1 MVKVSVIVHT
11 YNHENYIR
19 QTLDS
24 ILNQQVNFEFEV
36 IVGDDA
42 SSDSTPNIIQEYQ
55 QKFPNIIKPL
65 LHPKNL
71 GGYGK
76 GNTLSTLAVCQG
88 QYIAAMDGDDYWTN
102 PIKLQKQVDFL
113 DKNPDFVACFHNALI
128 HFEDGSHPDMY
139 VNDET
144 QREVTT
150 IEDLVGEDEIW
161 YMATS
166 AVMFRNGI
174 IKEYPQWFHD
184 SKSGDIPRYILLGKH
199 GKFFYINE
207 LMSVYR
213 KNGGGMSF
221 TDGKQDAEFL
231 FNRIRMYKGID
242 QELDYKFHQ
251 KINKNIARYYL
262 MLANSIQYGD
272 DFFKSRHFALKSLK
286 LSSPNSD
293 DYIKKVMQ
301 DYIIPKGFMK
311 FYANTKWQIEKVFK
325 QRKPSQID

>member
-1 MVKVSVIVHT
+1 MLKVSVIVHT

-19 QTLDS
+19 QTLES

-42 SSDSTPNIIQEYQ
+42 SPDSTPKIIQEYQ
-55 QKFPNIIKPL
+55 AKFPTIIKPL

-76 GNTLSTLAVCQG
+76 GNTLATLSVCQG
-88 QYIAAMDGDDYWTN
+88 KYIAAMDGDDYWTN
-102 PIKLQKQVDFL
+102 PLKLQKQVDFL

-128 HFEDGSHPDMY
+128 HFEDGSHPDMC
-139 VNDET
+139 VNDDH
-144 QREVTT
+144 QRAVTT

-166 AVMFRNGI
+166 AVMFRNGV
-174 IKEYPQWFHD
+174 IKSYPQWFHD
-184 SKSGDIPRYILLGKH
+184 SKSGDIPRYILLGKN

-207 LMSVYR
+207 IMSVYR

-221 TDGKQDAEFL
+221 TDGKKDANFL
-231 FNRIRMYKGID
+231 FNRIGMYRGID
-242 QELDYKFHQ
+242 KELDFRFHQ

-262 MLANSIQYGD
+262 MLANSIQFGNN
-272 DFFKSRHFALKSLK
+272 FFKSRYFALKSLK
-286 LSSPNSD
+286 LSSPNSEEHLK
-293 DYIKKVMQ
+293 YVYKK
-301 DYIIPKGFMK
+301 YIIPHSFMK
-311 FYANTKWQIEKVFK
+311 IYAQTKGNLEKLF
-325 QRKPSQID
+325 

>member
-11 YNHENYIR
+11 YNHESYIR

-24 ILNQQVNFEFEV
+24 ILAQEVNFEYEV

-42 SSDSTPNIIQEYQ
+42 SPDSTPKIIQEYQ
-55 QKFPNIIKPL
+55 VKFPNIIKPL

-76 GNTLSTLAVCQG
+76 GNTLATLAVCQG
-88 QYIAAMDGDDYWTN
+88 KYIAAMDGDDYWTN
-102 PIKLQKQVDFL
+102 PLKLQKQVDFL
-113 DKNPDFVACFHNALI
+113 ENNPDFVACFHNALI
-128 HFEDGSHPDMY
+128 HFEDGSHPDMN
-139 VNDET
+139 VNNDD
-144 QREVTT
+144 QRIVTS

-174 IKEYPQWFHD
+174 IKEYPQWFHN

-207 LMSVYR
+207 IMSVYR

-221 TDGKQDAEFL
+221 TDGKQDANFL
-231 FNRIRMYKGID
+231 FNRIEMYRGID
-242 QELDYKFHQ
+242 QELEFKFHQ

-262 MLANSIQYGD
+262 LLANSIQYGD
-272 DFFKSRHFALKSLK
+272 NFFKSRYFALKSLQ
-286 LSSPNSD
+286 LSSPNSQEHL
-293 DYIKKVMQ
+293 KNVLQK
-301 DYIIPKGFMK
+301 YIIPPHIMNA
-311 FYANTKWQIEKVFK
+311 YANIKGKLDKLF
-325 QRKPSQID
+325 

>member
-11 YNHENYIR
+11 YNHEKFIR

-24 ILNQQVNFEFEV
+24 ILCQEVNFQYEV

-42 SSDSTPNIIQEYQ
+42 SPDSTPQIIQEYQ
-55 QKFPNIIKPL
+55 SRFPEIIKPM

-76 GNTLSTLAVCQG
+76 NNTLATLAVCKG

-102 PIKLQKQVDFL
+102 PLKLQKQVDFL
-113 DKNPDFVACFHNALI
+113 DDNADFVACFHNALI
-128 HFEDGSHPDMY
+128 HYEDGSAPDSF
-139 VNDET
+139 VNDEN

-150 IEDLVGEDEIW
+150 IEDLVGEDEVW

-174 IKEYPQWFHD
+174 MKEYPQWFHE

-199 GKFFYINE
+199 GKFYYLNE
-207 LMSVYR
+207 VMSVYR
-213 KNGGGMSF
+213 KNNGGMSF
-221 TDGKQDAEFL
+221 TDGKQDADFL
-231 FNRIRMYKGID
+231 YNRIGMYEGID
-242 QELDYKFHQ
+242 AELNYQFHKTVQ
-251 KINKNIARYYL
+251 KNIARYYL

-272 DFFKSRHFALKSLK
+272 NFFKSRFFALKSLY
-286 LSSPNSD
+286 LSKPNSNEHLKNVVQAF
-293 DYIKKVMQ
+293 IL
-301 DYIIPKGFMK
+301 PKGFMK
-311 FYANTKWQIEKVFK
+311 IYANLKWQIEKLFNK
-325 QRKPSQID
+325 AKPFQ

>member
-1 MVKVSVIVHT
+1 MIKVSVIVHT
-11 YNHENYIR
+11 YNHEKFIR

-24 ILNQQVNFEFEV
+24 ILSQEVNFQYEV

-42 SSDSTPNIIQEYQ
+42 SPDSTPQIIQEYQ
-55 QKFPNIIKPL
+55 SKFPNIIKPL

-76 GNTLSTLAVCQG
+76 NNTLATLSVCQG

-102 PIKLQKQVDFL
+102 PLKLQKQVDFL
-113 DKNPDFVACFHNALI
+113 DSNPDFVACFHNALI
-128 HFEDGSHPDMY
+128 HFEDGSAPDMY
-139 VNDET
+139 VNDDN

-166 AVMFRNGI
+166 SVMFRNGI
-174 IKEYPQWFHD
+174 MKEYPKWFHE

-213 KNGGGMSF
+213 KNNAGMSF

-231 FNRIRMYKGID
+231 FNRIGMYKGID
-242 QELDYKFHQ
+242 AELDYKFHK

-262 MLANSIQYGD
+262 MLANSIQHGD
-272 DFFKSRHFALKSLK
+272 NFIKSRYFAIKSLL
-286 LSSPNSD
+286 LSSPNSSEH
-293 DYIKKVMQ
+293 IKKVIQ
-301 DYIIPKGFMK
+301 DFIIPKEFMK
-311 FYANTKWQIEKVFK
+311 SYANTKWQIEKLFNK
-325 QRKPSQID
+325 EKPSQ

>member
-11 YNHENYIR
+11 YNHENFIR

-24 ILNQQVNFEFEV
+24 ILNQQTNFEYEV

-42 SSDSTPNIIQEYQ
+42 SPDSTPQIVQEYQ
-55 QKFPNIIKPL
+55 QKFPDIIKTL

-76 GNTLSTLAVCQG
+76 GNTLATLAVCKG

-102 PIKLQKQVDFL
+102 PLKLQKQVDFL

-128 HFEDGSHPDMY
+128 HFEDGSYPDMY

-207 LMSVYR
+207 VMSVYR

-221 TDGKQDAEFL
+221 TDGKQDADFL
-231 FNRIRMYKGID
+231 FNRIRMYEGID
-242 QELDYKFHQ
+242 KELDYRFHP

-262 MLANSIQYGD
+262 MLANSIQYED
-272 DFFKSRHFALKSLK
+272 NFFKSRYFALKSLK
-286 LSSPNSD
+286 LSSPNSLEHL
-293 DYIKKVMQ
+293 KSVLQK
-301 DYIIPKGFMK
+301 YIIPHSFMRV
-311 FYANTKWQIEKVFK
+311 YANTKGILEKYL
-325 QRKPSQID
+325 

>member
-11 YNHENYIR
+11 YNHENFIR
-19 QTLDS
+19 QTLNS
-24 ILNQQVNFEFEV
+24 ILNQQVNFEFEI

-42 SSDSTPNIIQEYQ
+42 SPDSTPKIIQEYQ
-55 QKFPNIIKPL
+55 QKFPKIIKPL

-76 GNTLSTLAVCQG
+76 GNTLATLAVCQG
-88 QYIAAMDGDDYWTN
+88 QYIAAMDGDDYWTS
-102 PIKLQKQVDFL
+102 PLKLQKQVDLL
-113 DKNPDFVACFHNALI
+113 DKKPDFVACFHNALV
-128 HFEDGSHPDMY
+128 HFEDGSFPDMY
-139 VNDET
+139 VNNET
-144 QREVTT
+144 QKEVTT

-174 IKEYPQWFHD
+174 IKEYPQWFHE

-207 LMSVYR
+207 VMSVYR

-221 TDGKQDAEFL
+221 TDGKQDADFL
-231 FNRIRMYKGID
+231 FNRIRMYEGID
-242 QELDYKFHQ
+242 RELNYKFHQ

-262 MLANSIQYGD
+262 MLANSIQFGD
-272 DFFKSRHFALKSLK
+272 NIFKSSYFALKSLK
-286 LSSPNSD
+286 LSSPNSNKH
-293 DYIKKVMQ
+293 IKSVLQ
-301 DYIIPKGFMK
+301 NYVIPPLFMK
-311 FYANTKWQIEKVFK
+311 IYANTKGFLEKIFSHK
-325 QRKPSQID
+325 KSSQ

>member
-1 MVKVSVIVHT
+1 MIKVSVIVHT
-11 YNHENYIR
+11 YNHEKFIR

-24 ILNQQVNFEFEV
+24 ILNQEVNFQYEV

-42 SSDSTPNIIQEYQ
+42 SPDSTPQIIQEYQ
-55 QKFPNIIKPL
+55 LKFPDIIKPL

-76 GNTLSTLAVCQG
+76 NNTLATLAVCKG

-102 PIKLQKQVDFL
+102 PLKLQKQVDFL
-113 DKNPDFVACFHNALI
+113 DNNPDFVACFHNALI
-128 HFEDGSHPDMY
+128 HFEDGSAPDMY
-139 VNDET
+139 VNDDI
-144 QREVTT
+144 QRVVTT

-166 AVMFRNGI
+166 SVMFRNGI
-174 IKEYPQWFHD
+174 IKEYPKWFHE

-213 KNGGGMSF
+213 KNNGGMSF

-231 FNRIRMYKGID
+231 FNRIRMYRGID
-242 QELDYKFHQ
+242 GELDYKFH
-251 KINKNIARYYL
+251 KTVNKNIARYYL
-262 MLANSIQYGD
+262 MLADSIQHGD
-272 DFFKSRHFALKSLK
+272 NIIKSRYFALKSLY
-286 LSSPNSD
+286 LSSPNSSEH
-293 DYIKKVMQ
+293 IKKVMQ
-301 DYIIPKGFMK
+301 DFIVPKGFMK
-311 FYANTKWQIEKVFK
+311 FYANTKWQIEKLFK
-325 QRKPSQID
+325 NEKPSQ

>member
-1 MVKVSVIVHT
+1 MVKVSIIVHT
-11 YNHENYIR
+11 YNHENFIR

-24 ILNQQVNFEFEV
+24 ILTQQVNFDFEV

-42 SSDSTPNIIQEYQ
+42 SPDSTPKIIQEYH

-76 GNTLSTLAVCQG
+76 GNTLATLAVCQG

-102 PIKLQKQVDFL
+102 PLKLQKQADFL
-113 DKNPDFVACFHNALI
+113 DNNSDFVACFHNALI
-128 HFEDGSHPDMY
+128 HFEDGSHPDTY
-139 VNDET
+139 VNDEN
-144 QREVTT
+144 QKEVTT

-174 IKEYPQWFHD
+174 IKEYPQWFHE

-199 GKFFYINE
+199 GKFRYINE
-207 LMSVYR
+207 VMSVYR

-221 TDGKQDAEFL
+221 TDGKQDADFL
-231 FNRIRMYKGID
+231 FNRIGMYKGID
-242 QELDYKFHQ
+242 QELDFKFNH

-272 DFFKSRHFALKSLK
+272 NVFKRQYFAFKSLK
-286 LSSPNSD
+286 LSSPNS
-293 DYIKKVMQ
+293 KEHLKNVFQ
-301 DYIIPKGFMK
+301 KYIIPQGLMK
-311 FYANTKWQIEKVFK
+311 IYANTKGFFENIFSKK
-325 QRKPSQID
+325 KSSH

>member
-11 YNHENYIR
+11 YNHENFIR

-24 ILNQQVNFEFEV
+24 ILNQQVNFEYEV

-42 SSDSTPNIIQEYQ
+42 SPDSTPKIIQEYQ
-55 QKFPNIIKPL
+55 QKFPNIIKPM

-76 GNTLSTLAVCQG
+76 NNTLATLEVCQG
-88 QYIAAMDGDDYWTN
+88 KYIAAMDGDDYWTN
-102 PIKLQKQVDFL
+102 PLKLQTQVDFL

-128 HFEDGSHPDMY
+128 HFEDGSHPDTF

-144 QREVTT
+144 QREITT

-174 IKEYPQWFHD
+174 MKEYPQWFHE

-199 GKFFYINE
+199 GKFKYINE
-207 LMSVYR
+207 VMSVYR

-231 FNRIRMYKGID
+231 YNRIGMYKGID
-242 QELDYKFHQ
+242 QELDYRFH
-251 KINKNIARYYL
+251 KTVNKNIARYYL

-272 DFFKSRHFALKSLK
+272 SIFKSRFYALKSLY
-286 LSSPNSD
+286 LSSPNSGEH
-293 DYIKKVMQ
+293 IRKVIQ
-301 DYIIPKGFMK
+301 TFIIPHNFMK
-311 FYANTKWQIEKVFK
+311 VYAKLKWRLENIFANKK
-325 QRKPSQID
+325 SSQ

>member
-1 MVKVSVIVHT
+1 MIKVSVIVHT
-11 YNHENYIR
+11 YNHEKYIR
-19 QTLDS
+19 QTIDS
-24 ILNQQVNFEFEV
+24 ILNQQVNFDFEI

-42 SSDSTPNIIQEYQ
+42 SLDSTPQIIQEYQ
-55 QKFPNIIKPL
+55 QKFPSIIKPL

-76 GNTLSTLAVCQG
+76 GNTLATLAVCTG
-88 QYIAAMDGDDYWTN
+88 QYIAAMDGDDYWTS
-102 PIKLQKQVDFL
+102 PHKLQKQVDFL
-113 DKNPDFVACFHNALI
+113 DNNSDFVSCFHNAVI
-128 HFEDGSHPDMY
+128 HFEDGSHADMY
-139 VNDET
+139 VNDDS
-144 QREVTT
+144 QRVITT

-231 FNRIRMYKGID
+231 FNRIGMYEGID
-242 QELDYKFHQ
+242 QELSYKFH
-251 KINKNIARYYL
+251 KTINKNIARYYL
-262 MLANSIQYGD
+262 LLANSVQYGD
-272 DFFKSRHFALKSLK
+272 NFFKSRYFALKSLK
-286 LSSPNSD
+286 LSSPNTNEH
-293 DYIKKVMQ
+293 IKNVFQKFM
-301 DYIIPKGFMK
+301 IPHNFMK
-311 FYANTKWQIEKVFK
+311 IYANTKGILENIFSSK
-325 QRKPSQID
+325 KPSQ

>member
-19 QTLDS
+19 QTLNS

-42 SSDSTPNIIQEYQ
+42 SPDSTPKIIQEYQ

-76 GNTLSTLAVCQG
+76 GNTLTTLAVCKG
-88 QYIAAMDGDDYWTN
+88 KYIAAMDGDDYWTN
-102 PIKLQKQVDFL
+102 PNKLQKQVDFL
-113 DKNPDFVACFHNALI
+113 DNNPDFVACFHNALI

-144 QREVTT
+144 QRAVTT

-221 TDGKQDAEFL
+221 TDGKQDADFL
-231 FNRIRMYKGID
+231 FNRIGMYKGID

-286 LSSPNSD
+286 LSSPNTNEH
-293 DYIKKVMQ
+293 IKNVFQK
-301 DYIIPKGFMK
+301 YIIPHNVMK
-311 FYANTKWQIEKVFK
+311 VYANSKGVLEGLFSN
-325 QRKPSQID
+325 RKSSQ

>member
-11 YNHENYIR
+11 YKHENYIR

-24 ILNQQVNFEFEV
+24 ILSQQVNFEFEV
-36 IVGDDA
+36 IIGDDA
-42 SSDSTPNIIQEYQ
+42 SPDSTPEIIQEYH
-55 QKFPNIIKPL
+55 QKFPKIIKPL

-76 GNTLSTLAVCQG
+76 GNTLATLAVCQG
-88 QYIAAMDGDDYWTN
+88 KYVAAMDGDDYWTN
-102 PIKLQKQVDFL
+102 PLKLQEQVNFL
-113 DKNPDFVACFHNALI
+113 DNNPDFIACFHNALI

-144 QREVTT
+144 QRAVTT

-221 TDGKQDAEFL
+221 TDGKQDADFL
-231 FNRIRMYKGID
+231 FNRIGMYKGID
-242 QELDYKFHQ
+242 QELGYKFHQ

-286 LSSPNSD
+286 LSSPNTNEH
-293 DYIKKVMQ
+293 IKNVFQK
-301 DYIIPKGFMK
+301 YIIPHNVMK
-311 FYANTKWQIEKVFK
+311 VYANSKGVLEGLFSNKK
-325 QRKPSQID
+325 SSQ

>member
-11 YNHENYIR
+11 YNHENFIR

-42 SSDSTPNIIQEYQ
+42 SPDSTPRIIQEYQ
-55 QKFPNIIKPL
+55 QKFPNIIKSL
-65 LHPKNL
+65 LHSRNL

-76 GNTLSTLAVCQG
+76 GNTLATLAVCQG
-88 QYIAAMDGDDYWTN
+88 KYIAAMDGDDYWTN
-102 PIKLQKQVDFL
+102 PLKLQKQVDFL
-113 DKNPDFVACFHNALI
+113 DVNPDFVACFHNALI
-128 HFEDGSHPDMY
+128 HFEDGSHPDSY
-139 VNDET
+139 VNNET
-144 QREVTT
+144 QKKVTT
-150 IEDLVGEDEIW
+150 IEDLVEEDEVW

-174 IKEYPQWFHD
+174 IKEYPQWFHN

-207 LMSVYR
+207 VMSVYR

-221 TDGKQDAEFL
+221 TDGKQDADFL
-231 FNRIRMYKGID
+231 FNRIGMYEGID
-242 QELDYKFHQ
+242 GELNYKFHQ

-262 MLANSIQYGD
+262 MLANSIQHSD
-272 DFFKSRHFALKSLK
+272 NFFKSRYFALKSLK
-286 LSSPNSD
+286 LSSPNSSEHF
-293 DYIKKVMQ
+293 KKVMQ
-301 DYIIPKGFMK
+301 DFIIPKGVMK
-311 FYANTKWQIEKVFK
+311 RYANAKWQVESILKNK
-325 QRKPSQID
+325 KSSQ

>member
-11 YNHENYIR
+11 YNHENFIR

-42 SSDSTPNIIQEYQ
+42 SPDSTPRIIQEYQ
-55 QKFPNIIKPL
+55 QKFPNIIKSL
-65 LHPKNL
+65 LHSRNL

-76 GNTLSTLAVCQG
+76 GNTLATLAVCQG
-88 QYIAAMDGDDYWTN
+88 KYIAAMDGDDYWTN
-102 PIKLQKQVDFL
+102 PLKLQKQVDFL
-113 DKNPDFVACFHNALI
+113 DVNPDFVACFHNALI
-128 HFEDGSHPDMY
+128 HFEDGSHPDSY
-139 VNDET
+139 VNNET
-144 QREVTT
+144 QKKVTT
-150 IEDLVGEDEIW
+150 IEDLVEEDEVW

-174 IKEYPQWFHD
+174 IKEYPQWFHN

-207 LMSVYR
+207 VMSVYR

-221 TDGKQDAEFL
+221 TDGKQDADFL
-231 FNRIRMYKGID
+231 FNRIGMYEGID
-242 QELDYKFHQ
+242 GELNYKFHQ

-262 MLANSIQYGD
+262 MLANSIQHSD
-272 DFFKSRHFALKSLK
+272 NFFKSRYFALKSLK
-286 LSSPNSD
+286 LSSPNSSEHF
-293 DYIKKVMQ
+293 KKVMQ
-301 DYIIPKGFMK
+301 DFVIPKGVMK
-311 FYANTKWQIEKVFK
+311 RYANAKWKVESILK
-325 QRKPSQID
+325 NKKSSQ

>member
-11 YNHENYIR
+11 YNHENFIR

-42 SSDSTPNIIQEYQ
+42 SPDSTPKIIEEYY
-55 QKFPNIIKPL
+55 QKFPTIIKPL

-76 GNTLSTLAVCQG
+76 GNTLATLAVCKG
-88 QYIAAMDGDDYWTN
+88 QYIAAMDGDDFWTN
-102 PIKLQKQVDFL
+102 PLKLQKQVDFL
-113 DKNPDFVACFHNALI
+113 DCNPDFVACFHNALI
-128 HFEDGSHPDMY
+128 HFEDGSYPDSY

-144 QREVTT
+144 QRDITT

-174 IKEYPQWFHD
+174 IKTYPQWFHD

-207 LMSVYR
+207 VMSVYR

-221 TDGKQDAEFL
+221 TDGKQDAGFL
-231 FNRIRMYKGID
+231 FNRIGMYEGID
-242 QELDYKFHQ
+242 RELDFKFHQ
-251 KINKNIARYYL
+251 KISKNIARYYL

-272 DFFKSRHFALKSLK
+272 NAFKSRYYALKSLS
-286 LSSPNSD
+286 LSRPNSSEHLKIVLQK
-293 DYIKKVMQ
+293 YIVPHFCMKV
-301 DYIIPKGFMK
+301 YAKVKGGFENI
-311 FYANTKWQIEKVFK
+311 FTKTKS
-325 QRKPSQID
+325 SQ